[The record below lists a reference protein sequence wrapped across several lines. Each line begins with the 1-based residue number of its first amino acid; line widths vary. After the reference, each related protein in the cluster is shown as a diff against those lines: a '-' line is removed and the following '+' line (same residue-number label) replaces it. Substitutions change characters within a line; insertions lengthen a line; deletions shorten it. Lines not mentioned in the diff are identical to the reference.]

1 MATKILKAVVYGSEF
16 CPFCKKAVALLKK
29 NNTPYT
35 YIDTTT

>member
-1 MATKILKAVVYGSEF
+1 MASKVVKVVLYGSDF

-29 NNTPYT
+29 PYT